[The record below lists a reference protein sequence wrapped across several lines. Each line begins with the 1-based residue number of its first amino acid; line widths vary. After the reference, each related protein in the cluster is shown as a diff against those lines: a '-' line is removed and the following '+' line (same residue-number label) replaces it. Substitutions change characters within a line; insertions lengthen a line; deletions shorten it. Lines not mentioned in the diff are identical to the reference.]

1 VLRWPWNWRRC
12 RPGHR
17 EEIYRGASAHAQSH
31 AGLDELKRGLRSLL
45 LSGSLFH
52 VFLRSCCRAIIGM
65 QAGLRIQKKVPAE
78 AGTDFRA
85 LSPFGDRPEIFS
97 DFWPAFS
104 N

>member
-1 VLRWPWNWRRC
+1 
-12 RPGHR
+12 
-17 EEIYRGASAHAQSH
+17 
-31 AGLDELKRGLRSLL
+31 
-45 LSGSLFH
+45 
-52 VFLRSCCRAIIGM
+52 M